1 MARVTELHPGD
12 AFAGFRVV
20 RKLSEGG
27 MGAIYV
33 VTQEA
38 TGRQRALKLMHPE
51 LIANTDL
58 RDKFMQEA
66 RIGARIDSEHIVDV
80 VDAGV
85 EPEAGLPWLAM
96 EMLEGEDLAAL
107 LSRRGRLELS
117 EVHAIFEQLC
127 HAVSAAH
134 AAGIVHRDLK
144 PDNIFLAATKQAGGS
159 FVIKVLDFGIAKLL
173 LESRTGATGAIGTP
187 LWMAPEQTDSRAVIS
202 AATDV
207 WALGLIA
214 YRLLTGR
221 NFWRGAEGEHASLH
235 VFLREVV
242 IDTIPPAS
250 VRAAEQGVAA
260 TLPAEFDDWFARC
273 VARDAKDR
281 FQTAGPAAD
290 AFRTLGTT
298 AGEPWVGPEPSALP
312 SALPNAGVVV
322 RTGEPARDREGS
334 TALGSAHT
342 MQDVSSLAD
351 VTASANANAEPSPS
365 PAIPGL
371 PPRAASLWLPG
382 GVVAIAIVGAVAFRL
397 RSGHEVK
404 TPAHPIAAP
413 VADNLCPKSM
423 VPIPTGTFTM
433 GWNDGTADERP
444 SSPLSVAAFCLDS
457 TEVLV
462 SEYDACV
469 AAKKCLP
476 PSPLAIGPQITPET
490 SQQWSA
496 ECNANHPERQ
506 DHPVNC
512 VSWDDASTFCKWG
525 GKRLPT
531 ETEWEFAA
539 RGKEGRL
546 YPWGDT
552 GPTKDHVNGCGEE
565 CAHGRLMG
573 EHALVSLYNGSDG
586 WASTAPARSYG
597 RGKTPE
603 GAYDLAGNVLEWTES
618 AYCPYSDLACKSQW
632 KVARGGAW
640 TSDVHEGVRATHRTK
655 EPRDVKLPDLG
666 FRCAL

>member
-1 MARVTELHPGD
+1 
-12 AFAGFRVV
+12 
-20 RKLSEGG
+20 

-38 TGRQRALKLMHPE
+38 TGRPRALKLMHPE
-51 LIANTDL
+51 LIANTGL

-66 RIGARIDSEHIVDV
+66 RIGARIHSEHIVDV

-85 EPEAGLPWLAM
+85 EPEQGLPWLAM
-96 EMLEGEDLAAL
+96 ELLEGEDLSAL
-107 LSRRGRLELS
+107 LARRGRLDLT

-127 HAVSAAH
+127 HAVAAAH

-144 PDNIFLAATKQAGGS
+144 PDNIFLAATKQAGQP

-173 LESRTGATGAIGTP
+173 LESRTTATGALGTP

-221 NFWRGAEGEHASLH
+221 NFWRGADGEHASLH

-250 VRAAEQGVAA
+250 VRAAEQGVADA
-260 TLPAEFDDWFARC
+260 LPPGFDDWFAQC

-281 FQTAGPAAD
+281 FQSAGPAAD
-290 AFRTLGTT
+290 AFRALRSREGAPWLG
-298 AGEPWVGPEPSALP
+298 PQPSALP
-312 SALPNAGVVV
+312 SATVVL
-322 RTGEPARDREGS
+322 RTGDPASARDGS

-342 MQDVSSLAD
+342 VQDLSSFAEAR
-351 VTASANANAEPSPS
+351 TAAGVEPSLS
-365 PAIPGL
+365 PAAPGL
-371 PPRAASLWLPG
+371 PIRAASFWWSG
-382 GVVAIAIVGAVAFRL
+382 GVVSIAIVGAVAFRVA
-397 RSGHEVK
+397 RGHEVK
-404 TPAHPIAAP
+404 APAHPIAAP

-423 VPIPTGTFTM
+423 APVPTGTFTM
-433 GWNDGTADERP
+433 GWNEGTSDERP
-444 SSPLSVAAFCLDS
+444 SSPMSLAAFCLDS

-476 PSPLAIGPQITPET
+476 PSPLAMGPQITPET
-490 SQQWSA
+490 SKQWSA

-512 VSWDDASTFCKWG
+512 VSWDDAVTFCKWA

-531 ETEWEFAA
+531 EAEWEFAA

-552 GPTKDHVNGCGEE
+552 GPTKEHVNGCGEE
-565 CAHGRLMG
+565 CAHGRMLG
-573 EHALVSLYNGSDG
+573 EHDLVSLYNGSDG

-603 GAYDLAGNVLEWTES
+603 GVYDLAGNVLEWTES
-618 AYCPYSDLACKSQW
+618 AYCPYSDPGCKSQW

-640 TSDVHEGVRATHRTK
+640 TSDVHEGGRATHRTK